1 MTQVQIYKPEDGARI
16 SRLHKAY
23 ADSSQFQ
30 GLFASRDAFVKHML
44 KAEYDSTPSLQ
55 AEFPSS
61 ETFAAFAIRA
71 PLA

>member
-61 ETFAAFAIRA
+61 DAFAAFAIRA